1 MCTLAH
7 THTQTAALQ
16 SHFVLW
22 ELLHV
27 VPHKTIFKIF
37 NQTLVLMAKLAQKA
51 SRLLPTMGHFIKG
64 HSSQLHKCLKGK
76 LEKSK

>member
-16 SHFVLW
+16 SHFVVW

-27 VPHKTIFKIF
+27 VPHKTIF
-37 NQTLVLMAKLAQKA
+37 NQTLMLMAKLAQKA